1 MIDFVSYCHKD
12 KHCVYQKPCQNRNW
26 RENVPGSFGA
36 KNCQARLKKAKL
48 FTDRRL
54 GMIDIFVY
62 DKSTKTLNKIE
73 SSNLD
78 TYLGQKNYLMW
89 IDFFNASMGEKKL
102 FREKFG
108 FHPISITDC
117 FGEKAFPK
125 ISDYKDYVYIRVH
138 GLSVKENNG
147 KEEQIRTASL
157 SAFIGNQTLVTYH
170 KKNFRSI
177 NFTKQRIFETPSII
191 GIDTEFLYY
200 HILDE
205 LVDDYIPVLD
215 KLDQRIEAAEDKIFE
230 GEETTVIDDVFALKK
245 MLTHLR
251 KIFYY
256 QKEVIHKIGRDKFD
270 EICEN
275 CTLYFRNVYD
285 HMNRISDL
293 SEMYRDL
300 TTSILDVSISLA
312 SKKLNDV
319 MKVLTIFAS
328 VLLPLSVI
336 VGIFGMNFKN
346 LPWLES
352 KWGFP
357 SVMIFMATVASCLL
371 YYFRRKKWL

>member
-1 MIDFVSYCHKD
+1 
-12 KHCVYQKPCQNRNW
+12 
-26 RENVPGSFGA
+26 
-36 KNCQARLKKAKL
+36 
-48 FTDRRL
+48 
-54 GMIDIFVY
+54 MIDIFVY
-62 DKSTKTLNKIE
+62 DKNVKTLNKIE
-73 SSNLD
+73 VSNID
-78 TYLGQKNYLMW
+78 AYLGHKHYLLW
-89 IDFFNASMGEKKL
+89 VDFFNATMGERKIL
-102 FREKFG
+102 REKFG
-108 FHPISITDC
+108 FHPISISDC
-117 FGEKAFPK
+117 FGEKSFPK
-125 ISDYKDYVYIRVH
+125 ISDYKDYVYVRVH
-138 GLSVKENNG
+138 GLSVKDNNG
-147 KEEQIRTASL
+147 SEDQIRTVSL
-157 SAFIGNQTLVTYH
+157 SAFIGSQTLVTYH
-170 KKNFRSI
+170 KRNLQSI
-177 NFTKQRIFETPSII
+177 NYIKQRIFETPSII
-191 GIDTEFLYY
+191 GVDTEFLYY

-205 LVDDYIPVLD
+205 LVDRYIPVLD
-215 KLDQRIEAAEDKIFE
+215 KLDKKIELAEDKIFE

-285 HMNRISDL
+285 HMNRVSDL
-293 SEMYRDL
+293 TEMYRDL
-300 TTSILDVSISLA
+300 TTGILDVSISLA

-357 SVMIFMATVASCLL
+357 AVMIFMASVASSLL